1 MIFSEVRP
9 VFSLIRL
16 NLFLFFSRYLKLKMR
31 RIIIKQIIIKFKGSK
46 ISDSGSIIFLKKIKI
61 IEEKSLLIHKYK
73 DLGN

>member
-31 RIIIKQIIIKFKGSK
+31 EIIIKQIIIKFKGSK
-46 ISDSGSIIFLKKIKI
+46 ISDSGSIIFLKKIK
-61 IEEKSLLIHKYK
+61 
-73 DLGN
+73 NN

>member
-46 ISDSGSIIFLKKIKI
+46 ISDSGSIIFLKKNK
-61 IEEKSLLIHKYK
+61 KK
-73 DLGN
+73 